1 MTVDSHNLQAAGQP
15 LWSIACCCSS
25 VATAAESR
33 GTIAAAPCAARISQG
48 IQDPVDTAWRSR
60 ARGTT
65 LAAPYRAD
73 MTSAQD
79 PSPIRTSGVVVFD
92 GENVLMVMPGA
103 ASKHEPGVLGLPAGR
118 VDPGETERDAGARE
132 CREETGVIVDPAELV
147 ELPRRYRAASRAATA
162 PAC

>member
-1 MTVDSHNLQAAGQP
+1 
-15 LWSIACCCSS
+15 
-25 VATAAESR
+25 
-33 GTIAAAPCAARISQG
+33 
-48 IQDPVDTAWRSR
+48 
-60 ARGTT
+60 
-65 LAAPYRAD
+65 

-92 GENVLMVMPGA
+92 GENVLMVMPAA

-147 ELPRRYRAASRAATA
+147 ELPRRYRAELPRRDGTSVLMTWTVYATRTHTGALAATEETTPLWVPRHTLHRRVMQLNVA
-162 PAC
+162 DAIKQAAERLGL